1 MFTCILFITVDDVEI
16 DFTKYED
23 VVLAFTELMTIVE
36 DNVPES
42 RLQIIKNRCM
52 TVTDGK
58 FRECIKT
65 QVDSINNFFTLLSE
79 NTLYCNWIDI
89 RLLEITAIA
98 SGCKKLENVVDSYRN
113 AIHSRTL
120 KQVWK
125 YIPQHS
131 KKSKYYKKVSARFES
146 KDPDDVTVGE
156 LISCSRKLASKI
168 ALHVLLMNVI
178 PNCLIITWLV
188 PTDKVYH
195 LLLSMLTLSQETR
208 EEDFLQIGTWEI
220 YHPRFVL
227 QKLRMEF
234 G

>member
-1 MFTCILFITVDDVEI
+1 MFTCILFFTVDDVEI
-16 DFTKYED
+16 DFTKHED
-23 VVLAFTELMTIVE
+23 VVLAFTKLMTILQ
-36 DNVPES
+36 DNVPEG

-52 TVTDGK
+52 AVTDGK

-65 QVDSINNFFTLLSE
+65 QADNIKNFFILLSE

-89 RLLEITAIA
+89 RLVEITAIA
-98 SGCKKLENVVDSYRN
+98 SGCKKLKNFVDSYRK

-120 KQVWK
+120 KEVWK
-125 YIPQHS
+125 YIPQHP
-131 KKSKYYKKVSARFES
+131 KKSEYYQEVSLRFDS
-146 KDPDDVTVGE
+146 KTPDDVTVGE
-156 LISCSRKLASKI
+156 LILCGRRLASEI
-168 ALHVLLMNVI
+168 ALLLMNVMA
-178 PNCLIITWLV
+178 NCLSITWLV

-195 LLLSMLTLSQETR
+195 LLLSMLTLSQEVR
-208 EEDFLQIGTWEI
+208 EDDFLQIGTWEI